1 MRFDRGVMACRQQRG
16 PRRGRHGH
24 VAVRERAVPG
34 QQTGSRAAELGV
46 DQLCDSRHGRTCKGI
61 PREAAR
67 RYGECMD
74 VNVSATVKV
83 RVTVNAEKWAATH
96 GVEPLQASASL
107 AGALSEALERF
118 GDLVPDLAST
128 GGAARVEKLTWT
140 ASSTNTSVP
149 N

>member
-1 MRFDRGVMACRQQRG
+1 
-16 PRRGRHGH
+16 
-24 VAVRERAVPG
+24 
-34 QQTGSRAAELGV
+34 
-46 DQLCDSRHGRTCKGI
+46 
-61 PREAAR
+61 
-67 RYGECMD
+67 MD